1 MWPVSFAVLEVTP
14 EVEEHIRAQV
24 RRAAPAA

>member
-14 EVEEHIRAQV
+14 AVEEHIRAQV